1 MSTNV
6 SISKEIEMP
15 DEQPQ
20 VIKSRDG
27 ADILVQALH
36 DQEVEIIFG
45 YPGGAVLQIYDALY
59 RNPIRHILTRHEQG
73 AIHAAEG
80 YARVMNKP
88 GVVIATSGPGATNL
102 VTGIADAMI
111 DSIPL
116 VIFTGQV
123 ATSVIGT
130 DAFQEADIMGIT
142 TPITKHNY
150 QVQDVADIPRIVKEA
165 FHIANTGRKG
175 PVVIDFPKNISQ
187 SVFLEDIKAP
197 EDI

>member
-1 MSTNV
+1 MSSNV
-6 SISKEIEMP
+6 SAKEMQ
-15 DEQPQ
+15 EQEVTQEVNKP
-20 VIKSRDG
+20 KDG
-27 ADILVQALH
+27 ADILVQSLH
-36 DQEVEIIFG
+36 DQGVDIIFG

-116 VIFTGQV
+116 VVFTGQV

-150 QVQDVADIPRIVKEA
+150 QVRDISDIPRIVKEA

-175 PVVIDFPKNISQ
+175 PVLIDFPKNM
-187 SVFLEDIKAP
+187 
-197 EDI
+197 